1 MGASTIGRGWVPVA
15 SELSHSMGRALQL
28 SNRTPELSHTA
39 AGSTRGQPTWTST
52 VDATMPILPTASTLT
67 WMQLYMLPL
76 HSLHKKGENE
86 EANLDVVVVERVFL
100 VRNPDGRISERVD
113 GEHARRAGRY
123 DGLVQ
128 R

>member
-1 MGASTIGRGWVPVA
+1 MAASTIGRGWVPVA

-67 WMQLYMLPL
+67 WMQLDRLR
-76 HSLHKKGENE
+76 SLHKEVENE
-86 EANLDVVVVERVFL
+86 EGK
-100 VRNPDGRISERVD
+100 P
-113 GEHARRAGRY
+113 
-123 DGLVQ
+123 
-128 R
+128 